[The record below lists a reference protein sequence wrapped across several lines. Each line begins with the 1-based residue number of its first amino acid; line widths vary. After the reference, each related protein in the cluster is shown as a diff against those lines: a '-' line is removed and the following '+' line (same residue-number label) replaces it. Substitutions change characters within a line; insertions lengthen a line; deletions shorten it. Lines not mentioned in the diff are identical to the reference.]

1 MRTCVRKGS
10 GWLLALF
17 LLDGG
22 AFVVAQAPQNAD
34 MSFLENDEVRVGVDL
49 NRGGAIVYLSRD
61 DGENLIN
68 NYDLGR
74 QVQLSVFSGPIPFA
88 TKGQQP
94 KEHWAHL
101 GWNPIQAGDDFG
113 NGSPVL
119 DHQNDGS
126 TLFVRTRPLQWP
138 LDQVPGDCLF
148 EQKISLDGAVV
159 CVRARLINQRRDLTL
174 YPARHQ
180 ELPALYG
187 NAPYYRVVSYVGE
200 RPFSKEAPAE
210 IPRKRHAPGEHP
222 WSFWLGTEGW
232 SALMNEA
239 NWGIG
244 LVTPGRI
251 AFTGG
256 FAGTTGG
263 VNDQHATHTGYL
275 SGLGQD
281 VLDANIIY
289 DCAYELLPGTI
300 EEIRERARRHHAR
313 DLPSWE
319 FARSREGWF
328 PRNSD
333 DQGWPVQGELALSLD
348 QRDPQLI
355 SPYVFWRAEDAPVV
369 EIECAFSE
377 AATSGLASL
386 YWQRLGEKHP
396 RAMDFVEFP
405 TIRNG
410 KFQRYAVRLAEAA
423 SYKGGMV
430 RLRIDPGRGGEAE
443 GEVRIRRVSLKG
455 V

>member
-159 CVRARLINQRRDLTL
+159 FVRARLINQRRDLTL

-187 NAPYYRVVSYVGE
+187 NAP
-200 RPFSKEAPAE
+200 
-210 IPRKRHAPGEHP
+210 
-222 WSFWLGTEGW
+222 
-232 SALMNEA
+232 
-239 NWGIG
+239 
-244 LVTPGRI
+244 
-251 AFTGG
+251 
-256 FAGTTGG
+256 
-263 VNDQHATHTGYL
+263 
-275 SGLGQD
+275 
-281 VLDANIIY
+281 
-289 DCAYELLPGTI
+289 
-300 EEIRERARRHHAR
+300 
-313 DLPSWE
+313 
-319 FARSREGWF
+319 
-328 PRNSD
+328 
-333 DQGWPVQGELALSLD
+333 
-348 QRDPQLI
+348 
-355 SPYVFWRAEDAPVV
+355 
-369 EIECAFSE
+369 
-377 AATSGLASL
+377 
-386 YWQRLGEKHP
+386 
-396 RAMDFVEFP
+396 
-405 TIRNG
+405 
-410 KFQRYAVRLAEAA
+410 
-423 SYKGGMV
+423 
-430 RLRIDPGRGGEAE
+430 
-443 GEVRIRRVSLKG
+443 
-455 V
+455 